1 MIFLIVLSFV
11 IVQRITELVIAKGNE
26 KRMKAEGAYEV
37 GARHYPA
44 IVLLHTAFFIS
55 LIFEVLIGITPLSPI
70 FGILLTIFILTQL
83 FRIWCLSSLGKYWN
97 TKIIILPGA
106 DVVMKGPYK
115 FIRHPNYVIVA
126 IEILVLPLMFSAY
139 FTAIVFTLLNAWMM
153 SVRIPQEEKALKE
166 ATNYKEK
173 FSLE

>member
-1 MIFLIVLSFV
+1 MFFWIVISIV
-11 IVQRITELVIAKGNE
+11 ILQRLVELVIAKRNE
-26 KRMKAEGAYEV
+26 KRMLAQGAYEV

-44 IVLLHTAFFIS
+44 IVLLHTAFFVS
-55 LIFEVLIGITPLSPI
+55 LLLEVLVRKPDLSPI
-70 FGILLTIFILTQL
+70 WGVLLTIFLLTQVL
-83 FRIWCLSSLGKYWN
+83 RVWCLTSLGKYWN

-126 IEILVLPLMFSAY
+126 TEILVLPMIYGAY
-139 FTAIVFTLLNAWMM
+139 ITAILFTLLNAWMM
-153 SVRIPQEEKALKE
+153 SVRIPQEEQALKD

>member
-1 MIFLIVLSFV
+1 MFFWIVLSIV
-11 IVQRITELVIAKGNE
+11 IIQRLAELGIAKNNE

-37 GARHYPA
+37 GTRHYPI
-44 IVLLHTAFFIS
+44 IVLLHTAFFVS
-55 LIFEVLIGITPLSPI
+55 LLVEVVVRQPSLSPI
-70 FGILLTIFILTQL
+70 WGILLTIFLLTQVL
-83 FRIWCLSSLGKYWN
+83 RVWCLSSLGKFWN

-106 DVVMKGPYK
+106 DVVMKGPYR

-126 IEILVLPLMFSAY
+126 TEILVLPLLFGAY
-139 FTAIVFTLLNAWMM
+139 FTAILFTVLNAWMM
-153 SVRIPQEEKALKE
+153 SVRIPQEEKALKD

>member
-1 MIFLIVLSFV
+1 
-11 IVQRITELVIAKGNE
+11 
-26 KRMKAEGAYEV
+26 MKAQGAYEV

-44 IVLLHTAFFIS
+44 IVLLHTAFFVS
-55 LIFEVLIGITPLSPI
+55 FLLEVVIRKPSLSPI
-70 FGILLTIFILTQL
+70 WGALLTIFLLTQL
-83 FRIWCLSSLGKYWN
+83 LRVWCLASLGKYWN

-126 IEILVLPLMFSAY
+126 TEILVLPMIFGAY

-153 SVRIPQEEKALKE
+153 SVRIPQEEQALKD

>member
-1 MIFLIVLSFV
+1 MFFWIVLSVV
-11 IVQRITELVIAKGNE
+11 ILQRLAELIIAKNNE
-26 KRMKAEGAYEV
+26 KRMLAQGAYEV

-44 IVLLHTAFFIS
+44 IVLLHTAFFVS
-55 LIFEVLIGITPLSPI
+55 LLLEVVIRKPGLSPI
-70 FGILLTIFILTQL
+70 WGILLTLFLLTQVL
-83 FRIWCLSSLGKYWN
+83 RVWCLASLGKYWN

-115 FIRHPNYVIVA
+115 FIRHPNYFIVA
-126 IEILVLPLMFSAY
+126 MEILVLPMIFGAY
-139 FTAIVFTLLNAWMM
+139 FTAILFTLLNAWMM
-153 SVRIPQEEKALKE
+153 SVRIPQEERALKD